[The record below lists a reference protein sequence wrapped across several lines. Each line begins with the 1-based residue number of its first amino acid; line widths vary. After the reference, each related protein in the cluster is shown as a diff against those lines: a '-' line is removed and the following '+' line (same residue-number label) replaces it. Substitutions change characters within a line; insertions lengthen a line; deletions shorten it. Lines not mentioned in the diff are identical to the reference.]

1 MKRYLLGCVTA
12 LFCFVLL
19 LTSAGCNNKMW
30 WEYRDD
36 PYIANLAKRSTPD
49 VLRYVNSPNKNDRQM
64 ALRIVADRANEA
76 RRDGRQQQARELE
89 EVVIRRYFIEKEQE
103 VRACIVMLCAPAAGR
118 GSVAMIRFLRDRI
131 AAGEFP
137 GYAAL
142 SLATLAPKHAVLDI
156 EPLTRHPAPEV
167 RLQAAT
173 ALCVLGDPKGF
184 GAVERVW
191 AGMQKSVWPESI
203 DGMTREEARAS
214 LEARARR
221 SFGREFGRKKSQR

>member
-1 MKRYLLGCVTA
+1 MKTVSGCSLAMLCLA
-12 LFCFVLL
+12 LCLAA
-19 LTSAGCNNKMW
+19 AGCGNKVW

-36 PYIANLAKRSTPD
+36 PYLASLSRRSTPD
-49 VLRYVNSPNKNDRQM
+49 VLRYVNAPKKNERQM

-76 RRDGRQQQARELE
+76 RRAGRYQQARELE
-89 EVVIRRYFIEKEQE
+89 EVITRRYFLEKEQD
-103 VRACIVMLCAPAAGR
+103 VRACIVMLCAPAVGR
-118 GSVAMIRFLRDRI
+118 GSGIMVRFLRDRI

-142 SLATLAPKHAVLDI
+142 SLATLAPRNAVLDI

-173 ALCVLGDPKGF
+173 ALCVLGDPRGF

-191 AGMQKSVWPESI
+191 TGMQKSVWPERI
-203 DGMTREEARAS
+203 DGMTREETRAS
-214 LEARARR
+214 LEARAKR
-221 SFGREFGRKKSQR
+221 SFGKQLGGR